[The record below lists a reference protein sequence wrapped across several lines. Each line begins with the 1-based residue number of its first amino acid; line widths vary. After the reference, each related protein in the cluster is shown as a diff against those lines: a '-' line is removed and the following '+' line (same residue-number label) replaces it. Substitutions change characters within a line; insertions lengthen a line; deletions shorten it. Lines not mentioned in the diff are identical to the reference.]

1 MSIGIM
7 GSGQVAQVLAAR
19 LLELGRDVMISSR
32 DTSQAKDRS
41 DWGLIPSADG
51 FVAGNDREARDWVH
65 QELLARWLG
74 WAHELDLGDI
84 VAARATEMY
93 LPLWLRLW
101 GAAGTTALNI
111 KVVAGM

>member
-1 MSIGIM
+1 MII
-7 GSGQVAQVLAAR
+7 GSGQVAQVLAAS
-19 LLELGRDVMISSR
+19 LLELGHDVMISSR
-32 DTSQAKDRS
+32 DTSQAKDHG
-41 DWGLIPSADG
+41 DWQLILSADG

-74 WAHELDLGDI
+74 WAHVLDLGGI

-101 GAAGTTALNI
+101 GPAGAPALNI
-111 KVVAGM
+111 RVVAST